1 MSSVQMDRADQLVG
15 FLAVHAVRSLSAVI
29 GLDGEAVLPLALT
42 VQRLLRPDQ
51 TLAGG
56 AVQNHGFKLD
66 RT

>member
-1 MSSVQMDRADQLVG
+1 MDRADKLVG
-15 FLAVHAVRSLSAVI
+15 FLAVHSVRSLSAVV

-42 VQRLLRPDQ
+42 VQRLLGADQ

-66 RT
+66 RA